1 MSPNRLLLK
10 FAARY
15 PVLITQTIGFDLSG
29 ALFNGIGTTLIV
41 PLLLVFLGQP
51 LELPGAPPLLKSIL
65 SSFDLV
71 SEEYQVPF
79 ITAMVLLAIVL
90 KNAAVYGSA
99 IVSGSLARKLVL
111 SIRQEAIDILLAVDL
126 DYYAKHR
133 VGDLLNRVNAE
144 VVRTASAIRS
154 GISLISIVLTILVFV
169 VLLLLISWELT
180 ILSTV
185 VLGLVAYVNQYFVSR
200 SKLYGK
206 LLSQNSSLSSIAL
219 QELLHGIRLIKST
232 GNEAEEYANL
242 KGLMERRE
250 AAEFK
255 SLASYAI
262 ISPVNEITGILTF
275 LAIAVLG
282 STFLSDRVEALSPIL
297 LTYLV
302 VLFRLLPYIGKL
314 SGERSK
320 LANTSTSVAVLTDF
334 LRRDDKPFMQNGTKR
349 FTGLQQ
355 GIRFEGVSF
364 RYPDREE
371 FVLNEIDLWIPRG
384 TTLALVGSSGS
395 GKSTLVDLLPRFYDP
410 TIGRVMIDGYDLK
423 EYDLKSLRRSM
434 GIVSQDTY
442 LFNDSLRKNIT
453 YAHPEATEEEIIE
466 AIKKANAYEFI
477 VQLPQQ
483 LETQV
488 GDRGVLLSGG
498 QRQRIAIARALLYN
512 PEILIL
518 DEATSA
524 LDTVSENLVQQAL
537 EELSRDRTTL
547 VIAHRLST
555 IQKADCIAVLHQG
568 NLVEVG
574 NHEELLSRDGY
585 YANLHRVQFSQEEK
599 QSINPVQNG
608 IPLEML
614 HEIRTRLNPTIGYLG
629 LLADEIVDS
638 PEERQ
643 ELTQEAY
650 DAAVRILKTVQFI
663 EEQAWLNESEL

>member
-1 MSPNRLLLK
+1 MSPNRLLFK

-15 PVLITQTIGFDLSG
+15 PALIAKTIAFDVSG
-29 ALFNGIGTTLIV
+29 AFFNGIGTTLIV
-41 PLLLVFLGQP
+41 PLLLVFLGQS
-51 LELPGAPPLLKSIL
+51 LELPGAPPILRSIL
-65 SSFDLV
+65 SRFDLV
-71 SEEYQVPF
+71 SEDYKVPL
-79 ITAMVLLAIVL
+79 ITATVLLAIVL

-154 GISLISIVLTILVFV
+154 AISLISIVLTILVFV

-180 ILSTV
+180 IISTV
-185 VLGLVAYVNQYFVSR
+185 VLGLVAYINQYFVSR

-206 LLSQNSSLSSIAL
+206 QLSQNSSLSSIAL
-219 QELLHGIRLIKST
+219 QELLNGIRLIKST
-232 GNEAEEYANL
+232 GNEDREYAKL
-242 KGLMERRE
+242 KRLMERRE
-250 AAEFK
+250 AAEFQ

-262 ISPVNEITGILTF
+262 ISPVNEVSGILTF
-275 LAIAVLG
+275 FAIAILG
-282 STFLSDRVEALSPIL
+282 SLFSIDRVEALSPIL

-320 LANTSTSVAVLTDF
+320 LANTSTSVAVLADF
-334 LRRDDKPFMQNGTKR
+334 LRRDDKPFMQNGTKV
-349 FTGLQQ
+349 FTDLQE

-364 RYPDREE
+364 RYPGNDEW
-371 FVLNEIDLWIPRG
+371 VLQDIDLWIPRG
-384 TTLALVGSSGS
+384 TTLALVGSSGA

-410 TIGRVMIDGYDLK
+410 TAGKVKIDGGDLK
-423 EYDLKSLRRSM
+423 EYELKSLRQSM

-442 LFNDSLRKNIT
+442 LFNDSLYKNII
-453 YAHPEATEEEIIE
+453 YAHPEATEDEVIE
-466 AIKKANAYEFI
+466 AAKKANAYDFI
-477 VQLPQQ
+477 LKLPQQ
-483 LETQV
+483 FETLV
-488 GDRGVLLSGG
+488 GDRGIVLSGG

-512 PEILIL
+512 PDILIL

-524 LDTVSENLVQQAL
+524 LDTVSEKLVQRAIEQ
-537 EELSRDRTTL
+537 LSKDRTTL

-555 IQKADCIAVLHQG
+555 IQKADRIAVLHQG
-568 NLVEVG
+568 KIVETG
-574 NHEELLSRDGY
+574 THSELLSRNGY
-585 YANLHRVQFSQEEK
+585 YANLYRVQFSQES
-599 QSINPVQNG
+599 QSPIETVHNS
-608 IPLEML
+608 IPLDL
-614 HEIRTRLNPTIGYLG
+614 LYEIRTRLNPTIGYLG

-650 DAAVRILKTVQFI
+650 DSAVRILQTVQHLEDRSRI
-663 EEQAWLNESEL
+663 K

>member
-1 MSPNRLLLK
+1 MSSNRLLFK

-15 PVLITQTIGFDLSG
+15 PVLIAQTIAFDISG
-29 ALFNGIGTTLIV
+29 AFFNGVGTTLIV
-41 PLLLVFLGQP
+41 PLLLVFLGHP
-51 LELPGAPPLLKSIL
+51 LELPGAPPILRSIL
-65 SSFDLV
+65 SSFDQV
-71 SEEYQVPF
+71 SPEYKVPL
-79 ITAMVLLAIVL
+79 ITTTVLLAIVL

-180 ILSTV
+180 IISTV
-185 VLGLVAYVNQYFVSR
+185 VLALVAYVNQYFVSR
-200 SKLYGK
+200 SKRYGK
-206 LLSQNSSLSSIAL
+206 QLSQNSSLSSIAL
-219 QELLHGIRLIKST
+219 QELLNGIRLIKAT
-232 GNEAEEYANL
+232 GNEDEEYANL
-242 KGLMERRE
+242 KRLMERRE

-262 ISPVNEITGILTF
+262 ISPVNEVTGILTF
-275 LAIAVLG
+275 LAIAALG
-282 STFLSDRVEALSPIL
+282 STFSIDQVEALSPIL

-320 LANTSTSVAVLTDF
+320 LANTSTSVAVLADF
-334 LRRDDKPFMQNGTKR
+334 LRRDDKPFMQSGTKA

-364 RYPDREE
+364 CYPGQDE
-371 FVLNEIDLWIPRG
+371 FVLKEIDLWIPRG

-410 TIGRVMIDGYDLK
+410 TNGQVTIDGCNLN
-423 EYDLKSLRRSM
+423 EYELKSLRRSM

-453 YAHPEATEEEIIE
+453 YAHPEATEEEVVE
-466 AIKKANAYEFI
+466 AIKKANAYEFV

-488 GDRGVLLSGG
+488 GDRGVMLSGG

-512 PEILIL
+512 PDILIL

-524 LDTVSENLVQQAL
+524 LDTVSEKLVQQAI
-537 EELSRDRTTL
+537 EELSRDRTTI

-568 NLVEVG
+568 KIVEIG
-574 NHEELLSRDGY
+574 THEELLNRGEH
-585 YANLHRVQFSQEEK
+585 YANLYRVQFSQESQPLNPTAPK
-599 QSINPVQNG
+599 Q
-608 IPLEML
+608 IPIDILY
-614 HEIRTRLNPTIGYLG
+614 EIRTRLNPTIGYLG

-638 PEERQ
+638 PEDRH

-650 DAAVRILKTVQFI
+650 DAAVRILKTVQLL
-663 EEQAWLNESEL
+663 EEKAQIKKS

>member
-15 PVLITQTIGFDLSG
+15 PVLIAQTIAFDISG
-29 ALFNGIGTTLIV
+29 AFFNGIGTTLIV
-41 PLLLVFLGQP
+41 PLLLVFLGQS
-51 LELPGAPPLLKSIL
+51 LELPGAPPILRSIL
-65 SSFDLV
+65 SLFDRV
-71 SEEYQVPF
+71 SEDYKVPLM
-79 ITAMVLLAIVL
+79 TATVLLAIVL
-90 KNAAVYGSA
+90 KNASVYGSA

-154 GISLISIVLTILVFV
+154 AISLISIGLTILVFI

-180 ILSTV
+180 IISTV

-200 SKLYGK
+200 SKQYGK
-206 LLSQNSSLSSIAL
+206 QLSQNSSLSSIAL
-219 QELLHGIRLIKST
+219 QELLNGIRLIKST

-242 KGLMERRE
+242 KRLMERRE

-262 ISPVNEITGILTF
+262 ISPVNEVTGILTF
-275 LAIAVLG
+275 LAIAALG
-282 STFLSDRVEALSPIL
+282 STFSIDRVEALSPIL
-297 LTYLV
+297 LTYLIL
-302 VLFRLLPYIGKL
+302 LFRLLPYIGKL

-320 LANTSTSVAVLTDF
+320 LANTSTSVSVLADF
-334 LRRDDKPFMQNGTKR
+334 LRRDDKPFMQNGKKV
-349 FTGLQQ
+349 FTGLRE

-364 RYPDREE
+364 RYPGHDE
-371 FVLNEIDLWIPRG
+371 FVLKEIDLWIPRG

-395 GKSTLVDLLPRFYDP
+395 GKSTLVDFLPRFYDP
-410 TIGRVMIDGYDLK
+410 TDGEVTIDGYNLK

-442 LFNDSLRKNIT
+442 LFNKSLRKNIT
-453 YAHPEATEEEIIE
+453 YAHPEATEEEII
-466 AIKKANAYEFI
+466 AAAKKANAYEFI

-488 GDRGVLLSGG
+488 GDRGIMLSGG

-512 PEILIL
+512 PDILIL

-524 LDTVSENLVQQAL
+524 LDTVSEKLVQKAI

-555 IQKADCIAVLHQG
+555 IQNADCIAVLHQG
-568 NLVEVG
+568 KIVEIG
-574 NHEELLSRDGY
+574 THEELLNRGEH
-585 YANLHRVQFSQEEK
+585 YANLYRVQFSQEI
-599 QSINPVQNG
+599 Q
-608 IPLEML
+608 PLERTASDQIPIDIL
-614 HEIRTRLNPTIGYLG
+614 YEIRTRLNPTIGYLG

-638 PEERQ
+638 PEDRQ

-650 DAAVRILKTVQFI
+650 DAAVRILKTVQLLEDRSRI
-663 EEQAWLNESEL
+663 EKS

>member
-15 PVLITQTIGFDLSG
+15 PVLIAQTIAFDILG
-29 ALFNGIGTTLIV
+29 AFFNGIGTTLIV
-41 PLLLVFLGQP
+41 PLLLVFLGQS
-51 LELPGAPPLLKSIL
+51 LELPGAPPILRSIL

-71 SEEYQVPF
+71 SPEYKVPL
-79 ITAMVLLAIVL
+79 ITATVLLAIVL

-154 GISLISIVLTILVFV
+154 GISLISIGLTIFVFV

-180 ILSTV
+180 IISTV

-206 LLSQNSSLSSIAL
+206 QLSKNSSLSSIAL
-219 QELLHGIRLIKST
+219 QELLNGIRLIKAT

-242 KGLMERRE
+242 KRLMERRE

-262 ISPVNEITGILTF
+262 ISPVNEVTGILTF
-275 LAIAVLG
+275 LAIAALG
-282 STFLSDRVEALSPIL
+282 STFSIDRVEALSPIL

-302 VLFRLLPYIGKL
+302 ILFRLLPYIGKL

-320 LANTSTSVAVLTDF
+320 LANTSTSVAVLADF
-334 LRRDDKPFMQNGTKR
+334 LRRDDKPFMKNGTKV
-349 FTGLQQ
+349 FTRLQE

-364 RYPDREE
+364 RYPGHEE
-371 FVLNEIDLWIPRG
+371 FVLKEIDLWIPRG
-384 TTLALVGSSGS
+384 TTLALVGSSGA

-410 TIGRVMIDGYDLK
+410 TAGKVTIDGCNLQ
-423 EYDLKSLRRSM
+423 EYELKSLRRAM

-442 LFNDSLRKNIT
+442 LFNNSLHHNIT
-453 YAHPEATEEEIIE
+453 YAHPEATEKEIIE
-466 AIKKANAYEFI
+466 AIQKANAYEFV

-483 LETQV
+483 LDTQV
-488 GDRGVLLSGG
+488 GDRGVMLSGG

-512 PEILIL
+512 PDILIL

-524 LDTVSENLVQQAL
+524 LDTVSEKLVQQAI
-537 EELSRDRTTL
+537 EEISRDRTTI

-568 NLVEVG
+568 KIVEIG
-574 NHEELLSRDGY
+574 THEELLNRGEH
-585 YANLHRVQFSQEEK
+585 YANLYRVQFSQESQPLNPTAPK
-599 QSINPVQNG
+599 Q
-608 IPLEML
+608 IPIDILY
-614 HEIRTRLNPTIGYLG
+614 EIRTRLNPTIGYLG

-638 PEERQ
+638 PEDRH

-650 DAAVRILKTVQFI
+650 DAAVRILKTVQLL
-663 EEQAWLNESEL
+663 EEKAQIKKS